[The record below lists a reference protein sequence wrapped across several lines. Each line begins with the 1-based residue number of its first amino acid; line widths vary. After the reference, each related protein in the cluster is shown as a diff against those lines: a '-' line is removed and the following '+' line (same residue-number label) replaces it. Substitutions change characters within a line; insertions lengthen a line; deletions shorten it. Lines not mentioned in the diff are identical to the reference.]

1 MVTCPSCRV
10 ISYAKYPVHCNVYTI
25 SKHQSIITM
34 CKHDPIFLNSTN
46 KTKQVYLF
54 KVAYFIMAKTIF
66 MTQYHMMKI

>member
-1 MVTCPSCRV
+1 MR
-10 ISYAKYPVHCNVYTI
+10 
-25 SKHQSIITM
+25 
-34 CKHDPIFLNSTN
+34 KHDPIFLNSTN